1 MSEKV
6 IDKVELTEAVETTN
20 FTSITSQTEPK
31 QESEKNLKRSRPDS
45 PFDGLKTSDDSILY
59 ETKERQ
65 MCPRCKKTVKY
76 FCYRCFDVIGMD
88 RSQIPTVN
96 LPVHLDVI
104 KHEREL
110 DGKSTAIHAR
120 VIAPEDV
127 SIYTWKNAPTYEHP
141 ERTLL
146 LFPGPD
152 AKTLAEIPRDS
163 FDRVV
168 VIDGTWSQANAIAR
182 DTPSLQNLR
191 KVTIAPRITHFWRF
205 QQMSENHLA
214 TIEAI
219 YYLYREYCQTYETP
233 EGYDGRYDNLMF
245 YYKFFYDLIQ
255 DKYRQTKKT
264 FTHRHK
270 QNYIKYAENKP
281 KDQKA
286 DDVETVTDKNVPEE
300 TDAQKNVE
308 TVKKQ

>member
-6 IDKVELTEAVETTN
+6 AEKVELAKSVETPNPT
-20 FTSITSQTEPK
+20 TDAPQTEST
-31 QESEKNLKRSRPDS
+31 QESENSRKRSRPSS
-45 PFDGLKTSDDSILY
+45 PFDDLKTSDDSILY
-59 ETKERQ
+59 GIKERQ

-76 FCYRCFDVIGMD
+76 FCYRCFNVIGMD

-120 VIAPEDV
+120 VIAPKDV
-127 SIYTWKNAPTYEHP
+127 SIYSWKSAPTYENP

-182 DTPSLQNLR
+182 DTPSLQKLQ

-233 EGYDGRYDNLMF
+233 KGYDGRYDDLMF
-245 YYKFFYDLIQ
+245 YYKFFYDMIQ
-255 DKYRQTKKT
+255 DKYRHTKKI

-270 QNYIKYAENKP
+270 QDYIKYDENKSEKEIP
-281 KDQKA
+281 KD
-286 DDVETVTDKNVPEE
+286 PE
-300 TDAQKNVE
+300 AQKTETE
-308 TVKKQ
+308 TVKED